1 MPITTPTILGLPTS
15 HLPLLLHLLIE
26 TPASLSFLLRPE
38 SQLPL
43 LSSSSSASSSSPSSP
58 SPSLSPSSTSPS
70 PSSTTSTSSSSS
82 SSSTALSSPRSSSI
96 ITPQQATEARLIL
109 RNFGGLLLS
118 VNCLVF
124 YLLFLFPHHHRR
136 FSSTGLRPENEKEGE
151 ELIRGITGCLSLY
164 HVFPLYRA
172 WKRICM
178 SSSSSSSRAAVD
190 ENIKKRKKDLRGEE
204 GKEDETQ
211 KTLGG
216 PVVHF
221 VVHMIVGGLMG
232 AAGLGLL

>member
-1 MPITTPTILGLPTS
+1 MPITTTTATILGLPTS

-43 LSSSSSASSSSPSSP
+43 LSSPSSSSPSPS
-58 SPSLSPSSTSPS
+58 SPSLSPSPSSTSPS
-70 PSSTTSTSSSSS
+70 SSTTTSSS
-82 SSSTALSSPRSSSI
+82 SSSTALSSPRSSAI
-96 ITPQQATEARLIL
+96 ITTQQATEARLIL

-124 YLLFLFPHHHRR
+124 YLLFRHR
-136 FSSTGLRPENEKEGE
+136 FSSTSLRPENERDD
-151 ELIRGITGCLSLY
+151 LIRGVTACLSLY

-178 SSSSSSSRAAVD
+178 SSSSRAAVD

>member
-1 MPITTPTILGLPTS
+1 MPITTRTILGLPTS
-15 HLPLLLHLLIE
+15 HIPLFLHLLIE

-43 LSSSSSASSSSPSSP
+43 LSSSSSFSSSSSSP
-58 SPSLSPSSTSPS
+58 SPSLSPSP
-70 PSSTTSTSSSSS
+70 TTEDP
-82 SSSTALSSPRSSSI
+82 SSSTNHPPRQLPP
-96 ITPQQATEARLIL
+96 ITAQQATEARLIL

-124 YLLFLFPHHHRR
+124 YLLFLFHHQ
-136 FSSTGLRPENEKEGE
+136 FSSTSLRPENKKD
-151 ELIRGITGCLSLY
+151 ELIRGITACLSLY

-178 SSSSSSSRAAVD
+178 SSSSSSAVD
-190 ENIKKRKKDLRGEE
+190 EKKRKKDMREEERKEGEKE
-204 GKEDETQ
+204 GEKEKEKEKEKEDMKDETQ